1 MAYTYHIGID
11 ENGLGAQL
19 GPLVT
24 TAVMASTTELG
35 SKAAL
40 KRLPKSISKDL
51 DDSKRLVAHGNVA
64 LGEAWARVVSPQ
76 TLNTPDELLSH
87 LTLES
92 RDALT
97 EPCPKHVRNQCWN
110 IEGEQFEADEGLLKR
125 VATQRNRIAKRGIVV
140 ERVMCSVVCTRL
152 LNDAKLA
159 GANRFVRNLHSM
171 ERLALRLRQQ
181 AGQDVHAVCGKV
193 GGMTSYSK
201 FFGPLSGHLHAILG
215 EERKSSGYRFPGLG
229 ELHFARDADAQ
240 YPLVML
246 ASLVGKYVRE
256 LLMARIS
263 RFYGAAADGDVPIAS
278 GYNDPV
284 SKRFVAATELTR
296 STRRVPSTCF
306 VRSRED

>member
-24 TAVMASTTELG
+24 TAVMASTNERG
-35 SKAAL
+35 SAAAM
-40 KRLPKSISKDL
+40 KRLPKSISRDL
-51 DDSKRLVAHGNVA
+51 DDSKRLIAHGNIA
-64 LGEAWARVVSPQ
+64 LGEAWARTVSPPD
-76 TLNTPDELLSH
+76 LSTPDELLSH

-92 RDALT
+92 RDELT
-97 EPCPKHVRNQCWN
+97 APCPKHVRSQCWSVT
-110 IEGEQFEADEGLLKR
+110 GEAFEADATLLKR
-125 VATQRNRIAKRGIVV
+125 VATQNRRIAKRGIFV
-140 ERVMCSVVCTRL
+140 ERVLCSVVCTRQ
-152 LNDAKLA
+152 LNDAKA
-159 GANRFVRNLHSM
+159 TGANRFVRNLHSM
-171 ERLALRLRQQ
+171 ERLALRLREQ
-181 AGQDVHAVCGKV
+181 AGEDVHAVCGKV

-256 LLMARIS
+256 LLMARIG
-263 RFYGAAADGDVPIAS
+263 RYYGASTNGEVPIAS

-296 STRRVPSTCF
+296 TSRRIPATCF
-306 VRSRED
+306 LRSREN